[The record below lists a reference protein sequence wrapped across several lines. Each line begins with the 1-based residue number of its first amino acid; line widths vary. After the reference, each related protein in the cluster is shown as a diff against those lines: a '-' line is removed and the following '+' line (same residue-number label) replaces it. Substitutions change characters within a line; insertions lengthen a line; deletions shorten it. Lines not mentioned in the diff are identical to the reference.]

1 METNKDIQK
10 KEKEKKVY
18 EIFKETSF
26 KEKLIIYII
35 LSFTSIIFAN
45 LSYITSQII
54 NNEYI
59 SLSTMFYLTILAP
72 VAVILYFTFF
82 VHYNSRYER
91 SVEKIQRKYGISD
104 LKFVIIV
111 MIFFGVMVA
120 VAGGFIIPLYK
131 GYLQLSIAQFV
142 AVTFF
147 AISLGI
153 LLIFLLKKYVF
164 KSN

>member
-1 METNKDIQK
+1 
-10 KEKEKKVY
+10 
-18 EIFKETSF
+18 
-26 KEKLIIYII
+26 
-35 LSFTSIIFAN
+35 
-45 LSYITSQII
+45 
-54 NNEYI
+54 
-59 SLSTMFYLTILAP
+59 MFYLTILAP

-111 MIFFGVMVA
+111 MIFFGVRVA

-153 LLIFLLKKYVF
+153 LLIFLLKKICFQV
-164 KSN
+164 KLIKQNTNDIR

>member
-1 METNKDIQK
+1 
-10 KEKEKKVY
+10 
-18 EIFKETSF
+18 
-26 KEKLIIYII
+26 
-35 LSFTSIIFAN
+35 
-45 LSYITSQII
+45 
-54 NNEYI
+54 
-59 SLSTMFYLTILAP
+59 MFYLTILAP

-82 VHYNSRYER
+82 VYYNRSYER

-111 MIFFGVMVA
+111 MIFFGAMTVVA
-120 VAGGFIIPLYK
+120 VGFIIPLYK